1 MIHNESVKTFNDI
14 VHHLELEVLQLEGV
28 RSNEQSYVAKSSSHK
43 LLTLIVTKNSLRRI
57 RHLMIF
63 QRKGTLGQVR
73 NLSKLKRIRSSWNAT
88 IMATRVTFLVSAM
101 SQSGLSPHRP
111 YC

>member
-1 MIHNESVKTFNDI
+1 MHESVKTFNDI
-14 VHHLELEVLQLEGV
+14 VHHLELEVMQLEGV
-28 RSNEQSYVAKSSSHK
+28 NEKAYVAKSSSHK

-73 NLSKLKRIRSSWNAT
+73 NLSKLKRIRAS
-88 IMATRVTFLVSAM
+88 
-101 SQSGLSPHRP
+101 
-111 YC
+111 